1 MHRKN
6 LLEKLKRF
14 EPGTVQDLAV
24 IEKFRDFVIKN
35 EKCFERSLDEG
46 HVTSSAWLVDSKGER
61 VLLTHHKKLNKWMQ
75 LGGHSDGDA
84 DSLEVALKEA
94 REESGIGSIKPL
106 SKEIFDLDIHKIP
119 ATEKEPE
126 HYHYDVR
133 YLLQAED
140 DNFTISDESN
150 DLRWVGIEDIKSM
163 ELEPSVMKMAKK
175 WGQARNKR

>member
-14 EPGTVQDLAV
+14 ETGTVQDLAV

-35 EKCFERSLDEG
+35 EKCFERSFNEG
-46 HVTSSAWLVDSKGER
+46 HVTGSAWLVDSTGKR
-61 VLLTHHKKLNKWMQ
+61 VLLTHHKKLDKWMQ

-94 REESGIGSIKPL
+94 REESGIENIKPVF
-106 SKEIFDLDIHKIP
+106 KDIFDLDIHKIP
-119 ATEKEPE
+119 ATDKEPE

-133 YLLQAED
+133 YLLQAD
-140 DNFTISDESN
+140 DDEFTVSDESH
-150 DLRWVGIEDIKSM
+150 DLRWVSTEEIEAM
-163 ELEPSVMKMAKK
+163 GLEPSVLKMVKK
-175 WGQARNKR
+175 WGQVRKSL